1 MIAVIAI
8 IAVVVLALVIR
19 AARSSLGYSRSDSRF
34 VDRYGQAL
42 RTLQTLPERASADQH
57 HDAGPAGAV
66 RPDPRLAGAVRSGT
80 ARYGTSLSPS
90 PPPSPPPA
98 GGDGSGGLDLLDED
112 AAPWPVRE
120 AARVIGLHERAGQRE
135 PVVEANA
142 RLTGTTGL
150 LLIVLLFLEG
160 LTLPFIR
167 LLVSWHILIG
177 LVLVPPLV
185 VKMASVSWRF
195 ARYYLRDPRYRR
207 AGPPHPLLRV
217 LGPLLLGSTV
227 LLFASGIALWL
238 TGPSDQAMFRLHQV
252 SFVLWFVVL
261 AVHVAGHLLR
271 ATRLAA
277 ADARQAS
284 RRAGVPSRLRR
295 QARRRRL
302 LVVASL
308 GLGLVVGIA
317 GRGVSS
323 AWTNGSLTV
332 PARSA
337 GHSTIGHGTAA
348 PPGARAAAPQR
359 SR

>member
-1 MIAVIAI
+1 MIAVIAVI
-8 IAVVVLALVIR
+8 GVVVLALVIR

-42 RTLQTLPERASADQH
+42 RTLQTLPERAAADQH
-57 HDAGPAGAV
+57 SAAG
-66 RPDPRLAGAVRSGT
+66 LAGAVRADPRPAAA
-80 ARYGTSLSPS
+80 ARAGTSLA
-90 PPPSPPPA
+90 PPSPPA
-98 GGDGSGGLDLLDED
+98 GGDGSSGLDLLDEE
-112 AAPWPVRE
+112 AAPWPARE
-120 AARVIGLHERAGQRE
+120 AARVIGLHERVGQRE
-135 PVVEANA
+135 PAVEANA

-160 LTLPFIR
+160 LTIPFIHR
-167 LLVSWHILIG
+167 LVAWHILIG
-177 LVLVPPLV
+177 LVLVPPLA

-195 ARYYLRDPRYRR
+195 AHYYLHDPRYRR

-217 LGPLLLGSTV
+217 LGPLVLGSTL

-238 TGPSDQAMFRLHQV
+238 TGPADQAMFRLHQV
-252 SFVLWFVVL
+252 SFVLWFAVV
-261 AVHVAGHLLR
+261 AVHVVGHLLR

-284 RRAGVPSRLRR
+284 RGSGVPARLRR

-317 GRGVSS
+317 GRSVSS

-337 GHSTIGHGTAA
+337 SHSGTGHGSAGQ
-348 PPGARAAAPQR
+348 PGAQAVAHR
-359 SR
+359 